1 MITKEFHNSDHEDV
15 HLTTKQT
22 GHQLDLDRIIPCDCI
37 TALLSFIRDGVMFV
51 IRLLL
56 ESLCL

>member
-1 MITKEFHNSDHEDV
+1 MITKEFHKSDHEDV

-37 TALLSFIRDGVMFV
+37 TALLSFTVFTFIRDGVMFV
-51 IRLLL
+51 KKT
-56 ESLCL
+56 CF